1 MLKTDAIT
9 ELGGTVAAAAR
20 AIGITPQA
28 VGQWPDEL
36 PPAIRDRVQA
46 VMWRRQFE
54 SGAKPEPSE
63 LIGTEGAPPVPAL
76 ATEASDA
83 T

>member
-1 MLKTDAIT
+1 MRTIMLKSEAL
-9 ELGGTVAAAAR
+9 EALGGTVAAAAK

-46 VMWRRQFE
+46 ALWRRDVRKYARRLAE
-54 SGAKPEPSE
+54 GPVLPEPS
-63 LIGTEGAPPVPAL
+63 GQ
-76 ATEASDA
+76 EAG
-83 T
+83 

>member
-1 MLKTDAIT
+1 MTKTDAIRA
-9 ELGGTVAAAAR
+9 LGGTISSAAR

-46 VMWRRQFE
+46 ALWRRAQ
-54 SGAKPEPSE
+54 GAK
-63 LIGTEGAPPVPAL
+63 GGARPQAPATVPDGGHA
-76 ATEASDA
+76 
-83 T
+83 